1 MIRVVVLQKVT
12 IGMSGVSLP
21 VTRPIGRAL
30 VVANPSGRAQLV
42 ELLKKLGFDCGECD
56 DPYTATLEL
65 ARRRLG
71 FRALILSLAGL
82 YHEELSLI
90 ATVKRRFPH
99 LEIWLAHTDGRQG
112 SLAECMRFGADGL
125 LDDEGLHRIAALPA
139 SDAVYQP
146 VAQSSPMV
154 PFQQSPPQEILDDEP
169 IESPLDPIG
178 EPVLTA
184 EELRALLQDQP
195 AMPPSGGE
203 ERG

>member
-1 MIRVVVLQKVT
+1 L
-12 IGMSGVSLP
+12 
-21 VTRPIGRAL
+21 
-30 VVANPSGRAQLV
+30 N
-42 ELLKKLGFDCGECD
+42 KLGFDCGECD

-71 FRALILSLAGL
+71 YRALILSLAGL
-82 YHEELSLI
+82 YREELSLI

-125 LDDEGLHRIAALPA
+125 LDEEGLHRIASLPA
-139 SDAVYQP
+139 ADAVYQP
-146 VAQSSPMV
+146 VPQPQTMV
-154 PFQQSPPQEILDDEP
+154 SFQPRHPLQEELTDEEP
-169 IESPLDPIG
+169 VDAPVDPIG

-195 AMPPSGGE
+195 VMPPSGGE
-203 ERG
+203 ERA

>member
-1 MIRVVVLQKVT
+1 M
-12 IGMSGVSLP
+12 
-21 VTRPIGRAL
+21 GRAL
-30 VVANPSGRAQLV
+30 VVANASGRALLV

-71 FRALILSLAGL
+71 YRALILSLAGL
-82 YHEELSLI
+82 YREELSLI

-125 LDDEGLHRIAALPA
+125 LDDEGLHRIATMPA
-139 SDAVYQP
+139 ADAVYQP
-146 VAQSSPMV
+146 IAQPSPVMTM
-154 PFQQSPPQEILDDEP
+154 PQPPREEIIEEESADASLDAV
-169 IESPLDPIG
+169 G

-195 AMPPSGGE
+195 SMPPSATD
-203 ERG
+203 